1 MSETLD
7 RSRMLAR
14 YAESRNGI
22 LAHRIRAMPQEDFDL
37 LYADGTHQP
46 PPLISFAE
54 LEAPLT
60 GWRLDTVTRV
70 PSARGLSYDVAVIRE
85 ADGHRIGVMSTSLDL
100 AFVDARAEAI
110 VHEQRHPASRGGAP
124 MTDLPGVGLVPEMN
138 RPALEKHH
146 DQE

>member
-7 RSRMLAR
+7 RSRALQR

-22 LAHRIRAMPQEDFDL
+22 LAHRIRDMPQHDFDL

-54 LEAPLT
+54 LEHPLP
-60 GWRLDTVTRV
+60 GWMLDRV
-70 PSARGLSYDVAVIRE
+70 RRGRGNKGKRVFEIIIIRM
-85 ADGHRIGVMSTSLDL
+85 ADGHAVTKVHDSLDL

-110 VHEQRHPASRGGAP
+110 VHEQRHPVQQKEE
-124 MTDLPGVGLVPEMN
+124 D
-138 RPALEKHH
+138 H

>member
-7 RSRMLAR
+7 RSRALQR

-22 LAHRIRAMPQEDFDL
+22 LAHRIREMPQHDFDL

-70 PSARGLSYDVAVIRE
+70 PSARGLSYDVAIIRE
-85 ADGHRIGVMSTSLDL
+85 ADGRRIGVMSTSLDL
-100 AFVDARAEAI
+100 AFIDARAEAI
-110 VHEQRHPASRGGAP
+110 ILDQR
-124 MTDLPGVGLVPEMN
+124 N
-138 RPALEKHH
+138 PALPKEEDH